1 MKILFKIGI
10 LFSAIALIA
19 SCGTAKKPPTE
30 KISNAE
36 LAISRAQDNNA
47 RDFAAIEL
55 RKAEDNLEQAKQAV
69 EEEEYDKA
77 ARLAEQ
83 AFMDASL
90 AETKAESEKASKA
103 AEEMHESVETL
114 KQEIERN

>member
-1 MKILFKIGI
+1 MKMLLKIGI
-10 LFSAIALIA
+10 LFSAILLIGG
-19 SCGTAKKPPTE
+19 CGTAKKPPTE
-30 KISNAE
+30 KIANAE

-47 RDFAAIEL
+47 KDFAAKEL
-55 RKAEDNLEQAKQAV
+55 RQAQDNLEQAKQAV
-69 EEEEYDKA
+69 TDEEYDKA

-103 AEEMHESVETL
+103 ADEMRESVETL
-114 KQEIERN
+114 KQEVERK

>member
-1 MKILFKIGI
+1 MKILLKTAL
-10 LFSAIALIA
+10 LFLLLLFMG
-19 SCGTAKKPPTE
+19 CGTSKQPPTE
-30 KISNAE
+30 KMANAE

-47 RDFAAIEL
+47 KEFAAIEL
-55 RKAEDNLEQAKQAV
+55 RQAKDNLEKAKQAV
-69 EEEEYDKA
+69 TNEEYAEA

-103 AEEMHESVETL
+103 ADEMRESVETL
-114 KQEIERN
+114 KQEVERK